1 MSEDEWADLRALVS
15 GDIEALD
22 ACGPPAAGDCQYYDP
37 WLLSALLAERD
48 QLAEAMNLL
57 ARNCF
62 INETSAGGLRVYERG
77 CGCCSDDATDVPAHL
92 VELIRSTGQAD

>member
-1 MSEDEWADLRALVS
+1 MVDD
-15 GDIEALD
+15 
-22 ACGPPAAGDCQYYDP
+22 
-37 WLLSALLAERD
+37 LLAERD
-48 QLAEAMNLL
+48 QLTEAMNLL